1 MNSEQKE
8 NWTRKAKYNPKKKKL
23 IYRKFDDIG
32 SADIVMKHLCIN
44 LLRMCIKLKKK
55 HITPEPKTD
64 KLHTFM
70 YF

>member
-32 SADIVMKHLCIN
+32 SADIVMKYLCIT
-44 LLRMCIKLKKK
+44 LLPVCIKPKK
-55 HITPEPKTD
+55 HINPEPKSD
-64 KLHTFM
+64 ILHTFM
-70 YF
+70 HF